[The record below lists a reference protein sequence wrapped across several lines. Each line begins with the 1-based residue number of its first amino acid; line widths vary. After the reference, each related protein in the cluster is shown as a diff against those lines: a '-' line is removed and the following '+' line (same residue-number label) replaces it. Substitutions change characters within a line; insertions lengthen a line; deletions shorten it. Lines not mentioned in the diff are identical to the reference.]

1 MGMMDGS
8 LVLPSPLALEQAR
21 SFWVLLIV
29 AGLSA
34 VLSAYAWVLTVIKIT
49 GGFYLLWL
57 AFKAFKSAAAKHDI
71 GAHAISVKDSK
82 PLTYF
87 LRGLAIQMTNPK
99 ASLSWIAIISL
110 GLQEGTPLWVGTAIV
125 IGTFI
130 LSLTLHSVYALAF
143 STPTMVSVY
152 GRARRKI
159 QATLGVFFTFAGL
172 KPLTS
177 RT

>member
-34 VLSAYAWVLTVIKIT
+34 VLSAYAWVLTMIKIA

-57 AFKAFKSAAAKHDI
+57 AYKAFKSAAAKHDME
-71 GAHAISVKDSK
+71 AHVISVKDSK

-87 LRGLAIQMTNPK
+87 LRGLAIQITNPK
-99 ASLSWIAIISL
+99 AALS
-110 GLQEGTPLWVGTAIV
+110 
-125 IGTFI
+125 
-130 LSLTLHSVYALAF
+130 
-143 STPTMVSVY
+143 
-152 GRARRKI
+152 
-159 QATLGVFFTFAGL
+159 
-172 KPLTS
+172 
-177 RT
+177 